1 METSEFLPHNIHK
14 FTQSLWVLL
23 LREHMRIFGMM
34 LKYKFAQ
41 TGPDGL
47 LVGTVN

>member
-1 METSEFLPHNIHK
+1 METSEFLHHNTQT

-23 LREHMRIFGMM
+23 SKEHMRTFGMM
-34 LKYKFAQ
+34 LKYTFPQ